1 MTEPMSP
8 AAEVK
13 PGKRTAIVTGGTR
26 GLGAAAAKALLA
38 EGHNVVALYIGRV
51 EDARAFKAET
61 GVDVYKCDV
70 SHFGEC
76 KDVVEAITKKYGSVD
91 IVVNN
96 AGITR
101 DGFLHKME
109 AKDWEAVINVNLNS
123 CFNICRQV
131 VGGMRERGWG
141 RIINLSSVNG
151 RKGQFG
157 QTNYSAS
164 KAGIIGF
171 TMALAQENA
180 NKGITVNAICPGY
193 IKTEMTMAMPP
204 NVLEGI
210 VKSVPMGHMGEPS
223 DIADMVAYLASDK
236 GKFITGAVM
245 DINGGLWMG

>member
-1 MTEPMSP
+1 MTETTQ
-8 AAEVK
+8 
-13 PGKRTAIVTGGTR
+13 RTAVVTGGTR

-38 EGHNVVALYIGRV
+38 AGHNVVALYIGNV
-51 EDARAFKAET
+51 DAARDFKKET
-61 GVDVYKCDV
+61 GIDVYKCDV
-70 SHFGEC
+70 SHFAEC
-76 KDVVEAITKKYGSVD
+76 RDVLGTIAEKYGSID

-109 AKDWEAVINVNLNS
+109 HKDWESVINVNLNS
-123 CFNICRQV
+123 CFNVCRQV
-131 VGGMRERGWG
+131 VPGMRDRKWG
-141 RIINLSSVNG
+141 RIINMSSVNG

-180 NKGITVNAICPGY
+180 NKGVTVNAICPGY
-193 IKTEMTMAMPP
+193 IKTEMTMAMPQE
-204 NVLEGI
+204 VLDSI
-210 VKSVPMGHMGEPS
+210 VKTVPMGHMGDPS
-223 DIADMVAYLASDK
+223 DIADMVEFLASDK